1 MNNNKKHIRTGNRGM
16 LLESVINKTIIF
28 YKENNVGIFHKKEL
42 PITFS
47 KIDEHKG
54 KFSLVDGIIK
64 NKSTADYYGC
74 HNGSFYAFEAKST
87 KLNSLPL
94 SNIKEH
100 QTKYLLD
107 IQAHGGISFFII
119 YFNKFNEFYKIY
131 PDSIEKLKR
140 KSISLEFAK
149 EHGILL
155 ELTYPGILDF
165 LE

>member
-1 MNNNKKHIRTGNRGM
+1 M
-16 LLESVINKTIIF
+16 LLEGIINKTINF
-28 YKENNVGIFHKKEL
+28 YKEKEIGIFHKKEL

-47 KIDEHKG
+47 KIDEQKG
-54 KFSLVDGIIK
+54 KFTLVDGIIK

-94 SNIKEH
+94 ANIKEH
-100 QTKYLLD
+100 QMQYLED
-107 IQAHGGISFFII
+107 IQKHGGIAFYII
-119 YFNKFNEFYKIY
+119 YFNKFNQFFKLY
-131 PDSIEKLKR
+131 PESLKKLER

-149 EHGILL
+149 ENGILL